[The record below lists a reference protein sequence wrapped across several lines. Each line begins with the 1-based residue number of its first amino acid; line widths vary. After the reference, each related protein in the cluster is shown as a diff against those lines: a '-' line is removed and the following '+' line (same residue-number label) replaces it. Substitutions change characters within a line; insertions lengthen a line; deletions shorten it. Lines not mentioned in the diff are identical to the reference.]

1 MNQQPKYR
9 RILLKLSGEAL
20 ANGQKD
26 SILDFTFID
35 QVAAVL
41 KKCLAAGVEIG
52 IVVGAG
58 NIWRGATGQVKMQR
72 ARADHMGMLATTM
85 NAIALSDAF
94 IRNGMEAAVMSA
106 VEMDTYADHY
116 TSRHA
121 DRLLK
126 EGKICIF
133 AGGTGSPYF
142 STDTGA
148 ALRAAEIGADAIL
161 MAKNI
166 DYLYTADPRKDP
178 TATPIYDVTYDEIL
192 EKNLRAFDMSA
203 VIFCRDN
210 GIESYGFGLADPE
223 NIETN
228 FRDYLAGFSGN
239 VQDIL
244 SKFDFD
250 NIIIPSMN
258 ERIFPRRI
266 RSHSFIP
273 NTLRK
278 GYGMPTTQFQES
290 IFAYY
295 FYRMISRAKKV
306 YMLYDARTGGMR
318 SGDPSRYITQLQYL
332 YKDANLKSLS
342 LKFDISKTANED
354 LYAEKTEE
362 VMKKLKEYTRAD
374 SDKNLSASSLPLQ
387 EVCRRTSILRRE
399 LGDGLKVFQLSETR
413 HLIQARGFSRC

>member
-41 KKCLAAGVEIG
+41 KKCLEAGVEIG

-94 IRNGMEAAVMSA
+94 IRNGMDTVVMSA

-166 DYLYTADPRKDP
+166 DGIYSADPKKDP
-178 TATPIYDVTYDEIL
+178 TAVKYDQLTYNEVLEKGLKATDVTAMAL
-192 EKNLRAFDMSA
+192 AM
-203 VIFCRDN
+203 DN
-210 GIESYGFGLADPE
+210 NMPMVCFGLAEE
-223 NIETN
+223 N
-228 FRDYLAGFSGN
+228 
-239 VQDIL
+239 
-244 SKFDFD
+244 
-250 NIIIPSMN
+250 
-258 ERIFPRRI
+258 
-266 RSHSFIP
+266 
-273 NTLRK
+273 
-278 GYGMPTTQFQES
+278 
-290 IFAYY
+290 
-295 FYRMISRAKKV
+295 
-306 YMLYDARTGGMR
+306 
-318 SGDPSRYITQLQYL
+318 
-332 YKDANLKSLS
+332 
-342 LKFDISKTANED
+342 
-354 LYAEKTEE
+354 
-362 VMKKLKEYTRAD
+362 
-374 SDKNLSASSLPLQ
+374 
-387 EVCRRTSILRRE
+387 SILR
-399 LGDGLKVFQLSETR
+399 VV
-413 HLIQARGFSRC
+413 RGEKIGTTVTN

>member
-35 QVAAVL
+35 QIAAVL

-58 NIWRGATGQVKMQR
+58 NIWRGATGSVKMQR

-94 IRNGMEAAVMSA
+94 IRNGMDTVVMSA

-166 DYLYTADPRKDP
+166 DYLYTADPRKDL

-192 EKNLRAFDMSA
+192 DKNLRAFDMSA
-203 VIFCRDN
+203 VIFCKDHN
-210 GIESYGFGLADPE
+210 IESYGFGLADPE
-223 NIETN
+223 NI
-228 FRDYLAGFSGN
+228 
-239 VQDIL
+239 
-244 SKFDFD
+244 
-250 NIIIPSMN
+250 
-258 ERIFPRRI
+258 
-266 RSHSFIP
+266 
-273 NTLRK
+273 
-278 GYGMPTTQFQES
+278 
-290 IFAYY
+290 
-295 FYRMISRAKKV
+295 YRA
-306 YMLYDARTGGMR
+306 
-318 SGDPSRYITQLQYL
+318 
-332 YKDANLKSLS
+332 
-342 LKFDISKTANED
+342 
-354 LYAEKTEE
+354 
-362 VMKKLKEYTRAD
+362 VMGEPVGTRMH
-374 SDKNLSASSLPLQ
+374 N
-387 EVCRRTSILRRE
+387 
-399 LGDGLKVFQLSETR
+399 
-413 HLIQARGFSRC
+413 